1 MYHTFPIP
9 FVHLLC
15 LYKTIC
21 CKMHYFSFLDSIVRV
36 LLNLKI
42 SDYKKVNRLV
52 NYKSNVNITNMSTWN
67 CDTVLLFLAMRKWL
81 FQHPWDEIGKF
92 KNVFGCI
99 LRNSDPKNDH
109 ILVKTSSVNNW
120 NSCKDFVAYGYIEW
134 WVKHIWKSCL
144 GFIKQQKDANVV

>member
-1 MYHTFPIP
+1 MTYMYHAFPIP

-21 CKMHYFSFLDSIVRV
+21 CEMCHFSFLDSIVRV

-42 SDYKKVNRLV
+42 SDYTKVNQLV

-67 CDTVLLFLAMRKWL
+67 CDTVLLFLAMRKWS

-99 LRNSDPKNDH
+99 LHNSDPKNDH
-109 ILVKTSSVNNW
+109 ILVKTSSVNDRH
-120 NSCKDFVAYGYIEW
+120 SYKDFVADGYIER

-144 GFIKQQKDANVV
+144 GFIK